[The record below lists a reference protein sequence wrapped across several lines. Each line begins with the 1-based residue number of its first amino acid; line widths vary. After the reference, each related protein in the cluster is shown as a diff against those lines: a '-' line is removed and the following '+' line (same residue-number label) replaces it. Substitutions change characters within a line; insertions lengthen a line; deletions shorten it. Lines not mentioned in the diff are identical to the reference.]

1 MKIKM
6 KMKEINQLKK
16 KNDFI
21 NKKINNIF
29 ISLNKNYI
37 YIKYI
42 YKITFLLLGFLNSE
56 SILSIERLFAL
67 FSLYFILLFL
77 ISSIT
82 GT

>member
-37 YIKYI
+37 YIKYMM
-42 YKITFLLLGFLNSE
+42 
-56 SILSIERLFAL
+56 
-67 FSLYFILLFL
+67 LY
-77 ISSIT
+77 
-82 GT
+82 

>member
-29 ISLNKNYI
+29 ILYNIMAYRLIITNIISNKNY
-37 YIKYI
+37 Y
-42 YKITFLLLGFLNSE
+42 
-56 SILSIERLFAL
+56 
-67 FSLYFILLFL
+67 
-77 ISSIT
+77 
-82 GT
+82 

>member
-29 ISLNKNYI
+29 LSLNKNYI
-37 YIKYI
+37 YIKYM
-42 YKITFLLLGFLNSE
+42 
-56 SILSIERLFAL
+56 IL
-67 FSLYFILLFL
+67 Y
-77 ISSIT
+77 
-82 GT
+82 

>member
-29 ISLNKNYI
+29 LSLNKNYI
-37 YIKYI
+37 YIKYMM
-42 YKITFLLLGFLNSE
+42 
-56 SILSIERLFAL
+56 
-67 FSLYFILLFL
+67 LY
-77 ISSIT
+77 
-82 GT
+82 

>member
-29 ISLNKNYI
+29 ILSLNKY
-37 YIKYI
+37 YI
-42 YKITFLLLGFLNSE
+42 YKIYDV
-56 SILSIERLFAL
+56 ILSNN
-67 FSLYFILLFL
+67 
-77 ISSIT
+77 
-82 GT
+82 